1 MNPFRYRGYIFDEET
16 GLYYLRSRYYNPNLC
31 RFINADD
38 VEALG
43 ADGDINGYQLF
54 IYCMND
60 PVNNRDEAGSWSL
73 PNWAKVAIGA
83 ALIVGAAVVATV
95 ATGGVACFA
104 AGAAIGAAKGAV
116 SGAIGGAVTGAIQ
129 SRIETG
135 SWDGALEAAVDGA
148 ADGFLGGAIGGF
160 INSQSCIQT
169 QYESYVF
176 SGEPCSKKS
185 LCLIA
190 FLEGARGN
198 HSLAPKNGSLV
209 IFPHT
214 YSLVFF
220 LHQTFLPGITWLVK
234 EGTDME
240 VWIGMLIPFAGTAL
254 GAACV
259 IFMGAGVL
267 NARTQGALAA
277 FAGGTASGAV
287 EPLAAGVTLLLS
299 GLIAPVLPAL
309 LTFAAGAMIYV
320 TVAELIPR
328 AAQTH
333 PAFFVLGFS
342 LMMGLDVA
350 LG

>member
-1 MNPFRYRGYIFDEET
+1 M
-16 GLYYLRSRYYNPNLC
+16 
-31 RFINADD
+31 
-38 VEALG
+38 
-43 ADGDINGYQLF
+43 
-54 IYCMND
+54 
-60 PVNNRDEAGSWSL
+60 
-73 PNWAKVAIGA
+73 
-83 ALIVGAAVVATV
+83 
-95 ATGGVACFA
+95 
-104 AGAAIGAAKGAV
+104 
-116 SGAIGGAVTGAIQ
+116 
-129 SRIETG
+129 
-135 SWDGALEAAVDGA
+135 
-148 ADGFLGGAIGGF
+148 
-160 INSQSCIQT
+160 
-169 QYESYVF
+169 
-176 SGEPCSKKS
+176 
-185 LCLIA
+185 A

-234 EGTDME
+234 GETDME

-277 FAGGTASGAV
+277 FAAGVMAAASVWSLLLPAISQSAALGPWAFAPATAGLGLGAAFIWALDRWLPEPQNRTENAMMILAVTLHNVPEGAAWAGVRSGITGVTAAAAMALALGIAIQNVPEGAIVALPLRAAGKSRARAFAGGTASGAL

-309 LTFAAGAMIYV
+309 LAFAAGAMIYV

-333 PAFFVLGFS
+333 PAAPAFFVLGFS

>member
-116 SGAIGGAVTGAIQ
+116 SGAFGGAVTGAIQ

-135 SWDGALEAAVDGA
+135 SWDGQLVWAEDPDTGERALKRVVCLFRNEKYELVHLQVNGENITCTVSHPFYVQNKGWVAAKDLHINDKLKLQNGEDAFVDE
-148 ADGFLGGAIGGF
+148 IGLE
-160 INSQSCIQT
+160 QLDTLVQ
-169 QYESYVF
+169 VF
-176 SGEPCSKKS
+176 NFEVED
-185 LCLIA
+185 
-190 FLEGARGN
+190 F
-198 HSLAPKNGSLV
+198 
-209 IFPHT
+209 HT
-214 YSLVFF
+214 YFVGSN
-220 LHQTFLPGITWLVK
+220 
-234 EGTDME
+234 
-240 VWIGMLIPFAGTAL
+240 
-254 GAACV
+254 
-259 IFMGAGVL
+259 GVL
-267 NARTQGALAA
+267 VHNLCAKARR
-277 FAGGTASGAV
+277 
-287 EPLAAGVTLLLS
+287 EGV
-299 GLIAPVLPAL
+299 
-309 LTFAAGAMIYV
+309 
-320 TVAELIPR
+320 
-328 AAQTH
+328 
-333 PAFFVLGFS
+333 
-342 LMMGLDVA
+342 
-350 LG
+350 